1 MKPFCRHIAG
11 LLPRILAAAHDRL
24 LQIVL
29 NTMAKNAA
37 RKVART

>member
-24 LQIVL
+24 LQIV
-29 NTMAKNAA
+29 
-37 RKVART
+37 VIG